1 MLDRIQALMESLK
14 QVSNDIAHALRT
26 PLGRLRQ
33 KLEIAQADAQP
44 GSKCERGVE
53 AAVAEA
59 DNILETF
66 SALLRIAQLEAA
78 TRTAGFREVD
88 LSGLFEQV
96 AEAYASVADDQG
108 KAIAASIAPSV
119 IAWGDKDLLTEM
131 LANLL
136 DNAITH
142 TPQGARIEVS
152 LSNGAGRAIA
162 TVADDGLGIPSAERG
177 RVFDRF
183 YRLERSIRTPGS
195 GLGLSLVAA
204 VADLHGVELSVED
217 NAPGLRLTM
226 IFDVSGAKRA
236 GGLSRPATG

>member
-1 MLDRIQALMESLK
+1 
-14 QVSNDIAHALRT
+14 
-26 PLGRLRQ
+26 
-33 KLEIAQADAQP
+33 
-44 GSKCERGVE
+44 
-53 AAVAEA
+53 
-59 DNILETF
+59 
-66 SALLRIAQLEAA
+66 
-78 TRTAGFREVD
+78 
-88 LSGLFEQV
+88 
-96 AEAYASVADDQG
+96 
-108 KAIAASIAPSV
+108 
-119 IAWGDKDLLTEM
+119 M